1 MGKNSDIASMFCAPK
16 TLSSCVLRHWN
27 LLENRI
33 FFFFRTCTNAGPQEP
48 CSPVGCLWQGPQP
61 VAAWDWFSAVT
72 AGVTTVARAQEH

>member
-33 FFFFRTCTNAGPQEP
+33 FFPLELAQTLDHRSHVPLLDVCGRVL
-48 CSPVGCLWQGPQP
+48 SLWLPGTGSQL
-61 VAAWDWFSAVT
+61 
-72 AGVTTVARAQEH
+72 